1 MAKTR
6 LTERAQ
12 LQSLWE
18 SFFDNPQSLFYCF
31 QDLSLKNQKIVLKLL
46 NAAAARFSSQ
56 THSHDDDAGVK
67 RTKPTKRRK
76 RKGNR

>member
-18 SFFDNPQSLFYCF
+18 SFFDNPQSMFYCF

-56 THSHDDDAGVK
+56 THSHDDAGVK